1 MENNSDAG
9 MVRHL
14 RKRCAMLMVELRD
27 LKKLVKKLEREL
39 AKEKKRNQQRREGGV
54 AEKGNAA

>member
-1 MENNSDAG
+1 
-9 MVRHL
+9 
-14 RKRCAMLMVELRD
+14 MLMVELRD

-39 AKEKKRNQQRREGGV
+39 AKEKKRNQQGREGGV